1 MKLRKPMTDIA
12 HDLPTRN
19 MEVNLGP
26 SHPAMHG
33 TVRMKVELDGE
44 NIVKSETE
52 VGYLHRA
59 FEKECETVHWA
70 QVMPYT
76 DRLNYVSPL
85 INNFGYA
92 MAVEKLLGLEIPE
105 RAKYIRVIASEI
117 SRICDHI
124 TCCGAMAMEVGGFT
138 PFLYMVEG
146 REMLWDLIEEL
157 TGARVTINYARF
169 GGVAH
174 DMPPGFEG
182 RTAEALRKCFKL
194 IDDTDK
200 LLTRNRIFID
210 RMNGIGILKP
220 EQAIAYGV
228 TGPFLRSTGVDYDVR
243 KTFPYDVYDRMEF
256 DVPVGSNG
264 DCFDR
269 WLVRFE
275 EMRQSKRIIE
285 QAFAQIPKGPVLLDD
300 PRCALPPKGA
310 VYNQIEG
317 LMNHFKLIIEGA
329 RVPPGEVYAYV
340 EGGNGELGYYV
351 MSDGSGKPYKCR
363 VRGPCF
369 AIMQTLDPIL
379 LPGAMMSDVVPI
391 FGSVNMIGGECD
403 R

>member
-1 MKLRKPMTDIA
+1 MTDVA

-19 MEVNLGP
+19 MEITLGP

-33 TVRMKVELDGE
+33 TVRIQVELDGE
-44 NIVKSETE
+44 TIVKSATE
-52 VGYLHRA
+52 VGFLHRG

-85 INNFGYA
+85 INNFGFA
-92 MAVEKLLGLEIPE
+92 MAVEKLLGVEIPV
-105 RAKYIRVIASEI
+105 RAKYIRVLAAEL
-117 SRICDHI
+117 SRICDHV

-138 PFLYMVEG
+138 PFLYMIEG
-146 REMLWDLIEEL
+146 REHLWDIIEEL
-157 TGARVTINYARF
+157 TGARVTVNYARP

-174 DMPPGFEG
+174 DLPPGFTP
-182 RTAEALRKCFKL
+182 RCLEALRRCFEL

-210 RMNGIGILKP
+210 RLQGVGKITQ
-220 EQAIAYGV
+220 EQAISFGM

-243 KTFPYDVYDRMEF
+243 KAHPYDVYDRMEF
-256 DVPVGSNG
+256 DIPVGTYG
-264 DCFDR
+264 DTYDR

-275 EMRQSKRIIE
+275 EMRQSRKIVE
-285 QAFAQIPKGPVLLDD
+285 QALRQIEPGPVLLHD
-300 PRCALPPKGA
+300 PQFVLPPKDE
-310 VYNQIEG
+310 VYTQIEG

-329 RVPPGEVYAYV
+329 KIPAGEVYSYS
-340 EGGNGELGYYV
+340 EGANGELGFYV
-351 MSDGSGKPYKCR
+351 VSDGGGKPYKCR
-363 VRGPCF
+363 VRSPCF
-369 AIMQTLDPIL
+369 VILAALDSLL
-379 LPGAMMSDVVPI
+379 LPGAMLSDVVPI

>member
-1 MKLRKPMTDIA
+1 MSDCAP
-12 HDLPTRN
+12 DLPTQL
-19 MEVNLGP
+19 MEVSIGP

-33 TVRMKVELDGE
+33 TVRMRMQLDGE
-44 NIVKSETE
+44 TIVKSVTE
-52 VGYLHRA
+52 VGFLHRG
-59 FEKECETVHWA
+59 FEKECESVHWA
-70 QVMPYT
+70 QCMPYT

-85 INNFGYA
+85 INNFGFA
-92 MAVEKLLGLEIPE
+92 QAVEKLLGVQIPE

-157 TGARVTINYARF
+157 TGARVTVNYARV

-174 DMPPGFEG
+174 DLPPGFET
-182 RTAEALRKCFKL
+182 RAREALRKAFAL

-210 RMNGIGILKP
+210 RMNGVGCITAKEAVSYGI
-220 EQAIAYGV
+220 

-243 KTFPYDVYDRMEF
+243 KAHPYDVYDRMDFE
-256 DVPVGSNG
+256 VPVGDKG
-264 DCFDR
+264 DCYDR
-269 WLVRFE
+269 WLVRLE
-275 EMRQSKRIIE
+275 ECRQSLKIID
-285 QAFAQIPKGPVLLDD
+285 QAFKQIPEGPVLVHDA
-300 PRCALPPKGA
+300 RFALPPKDQ
-310 VYNQIEG
+310 VYTQIEG

-329 RVPPGEVYAYV
+329 KVPAGEVYSYV
-340 EGGNGELGYYV
+340 EGGNGELGFYIV
-351 MSDGSGKPYKCR
+351 SDGTGKPYKCR
-363 VRGPCF
+363 VRSPCF
-369 AIMQTLDPIL
+369 AIMQALDTVL
-379 LPGAMMSDVVPI
+379 LPGAMMADLVPI